1 MLTEDMRIIA
11 GLQESKHVDNPLPM
25 LLEIEKQEKIQQINR
40 DLNSKKNVTTHFET
54 FKENIIK
61 YYEMIESIKTL
72 CENQYSQEFIS
83 GLFEARYNAIEKF
96 ANIVINENISVVFQY
111 LDEHYNSIKNELEK
125 IKKIN
130 EIIDIENAP
139 TYFVTHEIYSDDAP
153 HHLNIKIYKNKTL
166 EEHIDNM
173 IPYGA
178 EIIYISEELTIIRHS
193 GKKFY
198 TRLTKNE
205 INLLEVKKFLI

>member
-11 GLQESKHVDNPLPM
+11 GLQESKQVDNPLPM
-25 LLEIEKQEKIQQINR
+25 LLEIEKQEKIQRINR
-40 DLNSKKNVTTHFET
+40 DLNSKKNVTTQFET
-54 FKENIIK
+54 FKENITK

-198 TRLTKNE
+198 TKLTKNE

>member
-25 LLEIEKQEKIQQINR
+25 LLEIEKQEKIQRINR

-54 FKENIIK
+54 FKENITK

-198 TRLTKNE
+198 TKLTKNE

>member
-11 GLQESKHVDNPLPM
+11 GLQESKQVDNPLPM

-54 FKENIIK
+54 FKENITE

-96 ANIVINENISVVFQY
+96 ANIVINENISTVFQY

>member
-1 MLTEDMRIIA
+1 
-11 GLQESKHVDNPLPM
+11 M
-25 LLEIEKQEKIQQINR
+25 LLEIEKQEKIQRINR

-54 FKENIIK
+54 FKENITK

-139 TYFVTHEIYSDDAP
+139 TYFVTHEIYSDEPYEHLIDLATDEDVIAP
-153 HHLNIKIYKNKTL
+153 LLFLRQREIVHFDRFQELYKKYKSL
-166 EEHIDNM
+166 G
-173 IPYGA
+173 Y
-178 EIIYISEELTIIRHS
+178 
-193 GKKFY
+193 
-198 TRLTKNE
+198 
-205 INLLEVKKFLI
+205 